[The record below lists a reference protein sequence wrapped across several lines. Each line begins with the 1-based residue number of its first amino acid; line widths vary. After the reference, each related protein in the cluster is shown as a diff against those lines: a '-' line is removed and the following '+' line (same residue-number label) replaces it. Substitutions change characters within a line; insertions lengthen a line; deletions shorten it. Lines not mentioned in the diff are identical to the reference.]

1 MDVRELGDWLNK
13 HKSEIP
19 ERPKWKRTILDIMGC
34 TTLENRWSD
43 LYKFFFDENEE
54 HGLRD
59 LFIRSLEEVIGE
71 KDGWMKDFCIFREDS
86 TKEIREYEAGEDEMQ
101 SGSIDIEKKKEKG
114 RIDLLIVGADRKA
127 IIIENK
133 VFATIIGN
141 DNPLV
146 QYVDTIKSKG
156 YNDIKKV
163 VLALH
168 NNYRDMEYALN
179 PLKKDRRYAKRNPEE
194 YQYQYI
200 THINLINVVLEK
212 LPNYSTTAN
221 SSYLPL
227 LYNFIQN
234 IKNVT
239 NMSATPEEIMFFN
252 EQYESINE
260 IYNLYRKVDRAYYD
274 QLKQLNFDNIN
285 LSPDIKTNDDYDI
298 NRRMVYLQFGNTPIY
313 LTLFL
318 NSLWSKIASIPVIR
332 VILEIRDKKLKVDV
346 DKLNLNGAILSND
359 KDRDDYG
366 HIAYFDIE
374 IKDSKDLRPDRIVSI
389 IKETINEDFPIYK
402 LAKEIAKMCILN
414 DA

>member
-156 YNDIKKV
+156 YNDIKK
-163 VLALH
+163 
-168 NNYRDMEYALN
+168 
-179 PLKKDRRYAKRNPEE
+179 
-194 YQYQYI
+194 
-200 THINLINVVLEK
+200 
-212 LPNYSTTAN
+212 
-221 SSYLPL
+221 
-227 LYNFIQN
+227 
-234 IKNVT
+234 
-239 NMSATPEEIMFFN
+239 
-252 EQYESINE
+252 
-260 IYNLYRKVDRAYYD
+260 
-274 QLKQLNFDNIN
+274 
-285 LSPDIKTNDDYDI
+285 
-298 NRRMVYLQFGNTPIY
+298 
-313 LTLFL
+313 
-318 NSLWSKIASIPVIR
+318 
-332 VILEIRDKKLKVDV
+332 
-346 DKLNLNGAILSND
+346 
-359 KDRDDYG
+359 
-366 HIAYFDIE
+366 
-374 IKDSKDLRPDRIVSI
+374 
-389 IKETINEDFPIYK
+389 
-402 LAKEIAKMCILN
+402 
-414 DA
+414 